1 MFLGVPESVT
11 LSACTE
17 QAEKQHVTSTNGKQY
32 WCGCGTHAQMMQ
44 AQHGTHALNHTGG
57 SSRGWAGH
65 KTGILASVLRGKRV
79 IRLFTLATTHYS
91 AADFKHDSRLIRCH
105 SIFQRSTPEN
115 HYPDPCQAFGCL
127 LKL

>member
-32 WCGCGTHAQMMQ
+32 WCGCGTHAQMKQ
-44 AQHGTHALNHTGG
+44 AQHGTHAFNHTGG
-57 SSRGWAGH
+57 SSRGWAGP

-79 IRLFTLATTHYS
+79 YSLWRPHTAVLQILSTTAGSSGVIVYFNE
-91 AADFKHDSRLIRCH
+91 APPRIIIPTPASRL
-105 SIFQRSTPEN
+105 
-115 HYPDPCQAFGCL
+115 
-127 LKL
+127 